1 MEKFLDVCRN
11 RKGCLINSL
20 STKATNRA
28 SGLLCVMSLVV
39 ALGWLLTPSALLAGD
54 RIYNERLVIK
64 PRSFPLSKRCKPCDN
79 FYQYVCSETIKRFK
93 LPADRSRYVFSFND
107 ASERILKAKQRY
119 LQALASGKICF
130 SDDRF
135 INQLQ
140 HEIRNYFLAAYNSK
154 ARRQQELEEIRRVI
168 EELYRLN
175 SREEI
180 KNWLADNITKAENV
194 SWITISSVP
203 NRNNPKKL
211 DLAIYLDILNLP
223 DPSYYQDPAVMND
236 FIVLLEKFFT
246 CMGCT
251 QPKAKAKF
259 VADFEREFA
268 KHSMTSAQQREF
280 LLSDNRVSRNIWREH
295 YSNFKLERL
304 WCKIPKLVTVREF
317 SGEDAWGWLNKRL
330 DKMTVDQLHTLL
342 LYQQLF
348 DVIEES
354 YPEFYQ
360 AELNFLRKHLGA
372 APKQP
377 SKLEKATLSLMTGLG
392 RELDYVLI
400 PYLFPDF
407 SKQRVAMLVERI
419 RQSLV
424 DQLKTNGWLSS
435 GGRRAAI
442 NKIEHLRLSLVY
454 PDKLVDWN
462 LAPVLDYDPYRP
474 LTNYRRLAQ
483 VRLDQML
490 RELSQP
496 VNLDRWDMSPL
507 TVNAYYDPSKNIIV
521 IPLGILQPPFYDQ
534 SLSDV
539 INLGGIGVVIGH
551 EMGHA
556 IDDIGNH
563 YDANG
568 KYNAW
573 MSDADKHCFKTR
585 SAKLVTQFDQ
595 IGHSGKFTLGEN
607 IGDLVGLTT
616 AYRAADWHNIKTICD
631 KPASVGK
638 VNCKSKASVDD
649 LKRQFFIQFAKLW
662 CACER
667 PGLTQR
673 RLRTDPHALE
683 WARVNQG
690 VKQQP
695 GFAQAF
701 GCQDNDAMVLPETEL
716 VKIW

>member
-280 LLSDNRVSRNIWREH
+280 LLSDNRVSRNIWREQ
-295 YSNFKLERL
+295 YTNYILDRL
-304 WCKIPKLVTVREF
+304 WC
-317 SGEDAWGWLNKRL
+317 
-330 DKMTVDQLHTLL
+330 
-342 LYQQLF
+342 
-348 DVIEES
+348 
-354 YPEFYQ
+354 
-360 AELNFLRKHLGA
+360 
-372 APKQP
+372 
-377 SKLEKATLSLMTGLG
+377 
-392 RELDYVLI
+392 
-400 PYLFPDF
+400 
-407 SKQRVAMLVERI
+407 
-419 RQSLV
+419 
-424 DQLKTNGWLSS
+424 
-435 GGRRAAI
+435 
-442 NKIEHLRLSLVY
+442 
-454 PDKLVDWN
+454 
-462 LAPVLDYDPYRP
+462 
-474 LTNYRRLAQ
+474 
-483 VRLDQML
+483 
-490 RELSQP
+490 
-496 VNLDRWDMSPL
+496 
-507 TVNAYYDPSKNIIV
+507 
-521 IPLGILQPPFYDQ
+521 
-534 SLSDV
+534 
-539 INLGGIGVVIGH
+539 
-551 EMGHA
+551 
-556 IDDIGNH
+556 
-563 YDANG
+563 
-568 KYNAW
+568 
-573 MSDADKHCFKTR
+573 
-585 SAKLVTQFDQ
+585 
-595 IGHSGKFTLGEN
+595 
-607 IGDLVGLTT
+607 
-616 AYRAADWHNIKTICD
+616 
-631 KPASVGK
+631 
-638 VNCKSKASVDD
+638 
-649 LKRQFFIQFAKLW
+649 
-662 CACER
+662 
-667 PGLTQR
+667 
-673 RLRTDPHALE
+673 
-683 WARVNQG
+683 
-690 VKQQP
+690 
-695 GFAQAF
+695 
-701 GCQDNDAMVLPETEL
+701 
-716 VKIW
+716 